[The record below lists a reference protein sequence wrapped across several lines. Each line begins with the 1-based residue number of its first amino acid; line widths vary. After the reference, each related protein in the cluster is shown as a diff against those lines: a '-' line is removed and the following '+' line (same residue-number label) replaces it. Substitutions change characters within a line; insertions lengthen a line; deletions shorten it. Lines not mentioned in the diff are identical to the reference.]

1 LRCLFTACHLTIS
14 FLDVYRFGSGSA
26 VDLSTIAFATSGCS
40 GAELEAIVNE
50 AAIRAVRRVSTA
62 LRNPNVDPA
71 TITPNVRA
79 EDFEGSVASFF
90 ASRSKRNSGG
100 MGDILNSVW
109 KA

>member
-1 LRCLFTACHLTIS
+1 LFAHCYLTFI
-14 FLDVYRFGSGSA
+14 DGYRFGSGSA

-71 TITPNVRA
+71 TITPNVRP
-79 EDFEGSVASFF
+79 EDFEGAVASFF

-100 MGDILNSVW
+100 MGDILNNVW